1 MQSRQEFLDEII
13 ELNPKYD
20 IELIG
25 RVYDVAAKMH
35 EGQLRKS
42 GEPYLIHPMAVVK
55 ILAELGMDEDTL
67 VAGLLH
73 DVVEDTEYTN
83 EQLRQEFGEEVE
95 LLVDGVTKIG
105 SLQYENK
112 EERQA
117 ETLRKMFLAM
127 SKDIRV
133 LIIKLADRLHNLRT
147 INYMTP
153 NKIVEKCSETLDI
166 YAPLASRLGIYSI
179 KFELEDICMRY
190 LWPDEYQELTN
201 EIHEKKEEREADL
214 NRIIDEVNEA
224 LKDAD
229 IDYDIYGRTKH
240 FYSIF
245 RKMKYQNKQ
254 LDEIFDLMAVR
265 IIVDTVKDCYAIL
278 GIVHSMWTPIPGRF
292 KDYIAMPKPNMY
304 QSLHTTVI
312 GDTGD
317 PFEIQIRTKEM
328 HRIAEY
334 GIAAHWKYKEGVSA
348 DQEEVK
354 LSWLRQ
360 SLEWQKEMDN
370 PKEFLETLKM
380 DLFENQVFV
389 FTPKGDVMELPAGST
404 PLDFA
409 FKVHSEVGAKC
420 VGAKING
427 KMVTIDHKL
436 ENGDIVEIVTSS
448 NSSGPSIDWL
458 KIVKSPTA
466 RTKIR
471 QWLKKE
477 NKTDGVDKGK
487 MLMDKYLR
495 KKGYEPK
502 DVLKNSFISKY
513 VKDAGLKDADEMFLN
528 VSPGGTVLTNVASK
542 LISMYNAELEKASK
556 KEDKKPEEITTVKTA
571 GGKGGKKQNNKGVI
585 VKGMDGLLVRLS
597 KCCNPVPGDEII
609 GYITKGRGVS
619 VHRKDCPNMVSLPE
633 EEKERFIEVEWEQ
646 NAHESYEADITIIAE
661 DRKGLFSDISKVCE
675 NAGTD
680 ITSVNA
686 RADKDGN
693 ATVALTVMISNI
705 GQIGKLTLAMKSI
718 EGVYEV
724 FRSKV

>member
-25 RVYDVAAKMH
+25 RAYDVAAKMH

-42 GEPYLIHPMAVVK
+42 GEPYLIHPMAVVE

>member
-1 MQSRQEFLDEII
+1 
-13 ELNPKYD
+13 
-20 IELIG
+20 
-25 RVYDVAAKMH
+25 
-35 EGQLRKS
+35 
-42 GEPYLIHPMAVVK
+42 
-55 ILAELGMDEDTL
+55 
-67 VAGLLH
+67 
-73 DVVEDTEYTN
+73 
-83 EQLRQEFGEEVE
+83 
-95 LLVDGVTKIG
+95 
-105 SLQYENK
+105 
-112 EERQA
+112 
-117 ETLRKMFLAM
+117 
-127 SKDIRV
+127 
-133 LIIKLADRLHNLRT
+133 
-147 INYMTP
+147 MTP